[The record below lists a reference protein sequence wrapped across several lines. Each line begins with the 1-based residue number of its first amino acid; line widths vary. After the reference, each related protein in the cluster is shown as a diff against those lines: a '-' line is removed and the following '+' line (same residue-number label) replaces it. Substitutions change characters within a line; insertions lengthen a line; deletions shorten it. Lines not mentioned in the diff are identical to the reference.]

1 MSDRPRN
8 QGVDAFPYLKDAKS
22 CIGCGFCALECPV
35 DAIVMQKPE
44 KAKKESAEM
53 KAAGSAASA

>member
-1 MSDRPRN
+1 MKN
-8 QGVDAFPYLKDAKS
+8 LLL
-22 CIGCGFCALECPV
+22 ALTLLFSVQLAAQTKEV
-35 DAIVMQKPE
+35 ADAIKNYE